1 MKILETSREFTAKE
15 IYNMTQ
21 DKAVISVR
29 NVPTNSILHVNGYV
43 VFEDTNKDGDS
54 TEILSII
61 GENNHNGEVEV
72 WACQSATFKRSFMDI
87 VEIIKHSGMNLEDG
101 VDIQKLDGES
111 KSGRPYV
118 DCRWS

>member
-1 MKILETSREFTAKE
+1 MKILQTSRDFSAKE

-21 DKAVISVR
+21 DKAVISVK

-43 VFEDTNKDGDS
+43 IFEDEDKDGNP
-54 TEILSII
+54 TEILSLI
-61 GENNHNGEVEV
+61 GLNENGQNEV
-72 WACQSATFKRSFMDI
+72 WACQSATFKRSFEDI
-87 VEIIKHSGMNLEDG
+87 VGIIVQSGMRVDDG

-118 DCRWS
+118 DCRWA

>member
-1 MKILETSREFTAKE
+1 MKILHTSRDFSPKE

-21 DKAVISVR
+21 DKAVISVK

-43 VFEDTNKDGDS
+43 IFEDTNSKGETS
-54 TEILSII
+54 EILSLL
-61 GENNHNGEVEV
+61 GTNDAGVMEV
-72 WACQSATFKRSFMDI
+72 WACQSETFKSSFMVIVDI
-87 VEIIKHSGMNLEDG
+87 MSQTHMNIEDG

-118 DCRWS
+118 DCRWV

>member
-1 MKILETSREFTAKE
+1 MKILETSRDFTAKE

-21 DKAVISVR
+21 DKAVISVK

-43 VFEDTNKDGDS
+43 VFEDTNKDGDIS
-54 TEILSII
+54 DILSII
-61 GENNHNGEVEV
+61 GANDNGEVEV

-87 VEIIKHSGMNLEDG
+87 VEIIKQSGMNLDDG

-111 KSGRPYV
+111 KSGRAYV
-118 DCRWS
+118 DCRWA

>member
-1 MKILETSREFTAKE
+1 MKILNASRDFSPKE

-21 DKAVISVR
+21 DKAVISVK

-43 VFEDTNKDGDS
+43 IFQDTNTKGETS
-54 TEILSII
+54 EILSLI
-61 GENNHNGEVEV
+61 GTNDDGQIEV
-72 WACQSATFKRSFMDI
+72 WACQSETFKRSFMDI
-87 VEIIKHSGMNLEDG
+87 VDIITQSHMTIEDG

-118 DCRWS
+118 DCRWA